1 MVVDFSGF
9 QEFHGLSTL
18 LLVVVVVMVVMIVVM
33 AVVVVIVVMAV
44 MAVVVV
50 VVVVVVGGGGG
61 GDGGDGGDSWVLTPA
76 DTTLLQL
83 LMLLPVC
90 WWYATNP
97 LFGPKPYFM
106 PRRPHPEPDLG
117 VSPHCCL
124 GFRV

>member
-50 VVVVVVGGGGG
+50 VVVVVGGG